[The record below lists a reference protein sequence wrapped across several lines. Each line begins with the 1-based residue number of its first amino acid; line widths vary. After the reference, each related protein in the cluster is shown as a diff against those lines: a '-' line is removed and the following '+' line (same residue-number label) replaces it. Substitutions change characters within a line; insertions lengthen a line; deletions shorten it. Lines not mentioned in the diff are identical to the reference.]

1 LISIRRVAEFT
12 IALSVVALAFNASA
26 QSSKAQDAAA
36 TKKPFEPVPGM
47 PGKDSVWV
55 PTPFVTLEKMYD
67 LAKLTPKDFA
77 MDLGSGDGRSIIV
90 AAKRGTP
97 GLGIEWNQDL
107 VDLSN
112 KLAKEAGVSHLAK
125 FQRGDMFAAD
135 LSKATVLGLFMLPDQ
150 LKKLTPKF
158 LSMRPGSRI
167 TMNGFAIPGWTIDVT
182 EKATGDC
189 GTWCTAHLY
198 IVPAPVA
205 GTWRLGQADLALT
218 QSFQMITGTL
228 TAGGKSTPI
237 AGRLNGEEITFTA
250 GDAKYTGRVNGAA
263 MSGEV
268 NGKPWSA
275 TKK

>member
-1 LISIRRVAEFT
+1 LVSVRRIVEFAA
-12 IALSVVALAFNASA
+12 ALSVVVAFAVSA
-26 QSSKAQDAAA
+26 PAQQSKG
-36 TKKPFEPVPGM
+36 KKPFEPVPGM

-55 PTPFVTLEKMYD
+55 PTPIPTLEKMYD
-67 LAKLTPKDFA
+67 LAKLTPKDFV
-77 MDLGSGDGRSIIV
+77 MDLGSGDGRAIIV

-107 VDLSN
+107 INLSN
-112 KLAKEAGVSHLAK
+112 KLAAEAGVSHLAK

-158 LSMRPGSRI
+158 LGMRPGSRI
-167 TMNGFAIPGWTIDVT
+167 TMNGFTPPGWTPDVT

-189 GTWCTAHLY
+189 GTWCTAHLF

-205 GTWRLGQADLALT
+205 GTWRLGKANLALK
-218 QSFQMITGTL
+218 QSFQMLTGTL
-228 TAGGKSTPI
+228 TTGGKSTPI
-237 AGRLNGEEITFTA
+237 TGKLNGAEISFTA
-250 GDAKYTGRVNGAA
+250 GDAQYTGQVDGKA
-263 MSGEV
+263 MSGQV

-275 TKK
+275 TRK